1 MKNNELNNVDNYNK
15 ELQHNESVYFLKY
28 IGFIHELIEISID
41 NIYIQNIEY
50 LKYVLIKAIKNTSYI
65 YTFLLLYTRN
75 LELSIYHTQKSILYY
90 IEFIGQIGDDN
101 HSFLKLNS
109 KDATLF
115 VFKKTIFD
123 VNQDFRKE
131 FKESNNSKEIFNK
144 LDSYITIYNNLIINT
159 ISNIEPKDNNI
170 LNQLQ
175 YIIFT
180 KLYKIVD
187 SLIQLKRD
195 NNYMSNLNNIL
206 EITNL
211 FIKYFSKPYIKD
223 DFLNLIDFIIRKINK
238 KKIHLENIKKKFEN
252 DDTVD
257 YMKNM
262 SVCKSI
268 NYLIG

>member
-1 MKNNELNNVDNYNK
+1 MKNTQLNNIENYNK

-159 ISNIEPKDNNI
+159 ISNIEP
-170 LNQLQ
+170 
-175 YIIFT
+175 
-180 KLYKIVD
+180 
-187 SLIQLKRD
+187 
-195 NNYMSNLNNIL
+195 
-206 EITNL
+206 
-211 FIKYFSKPYIKD
+211 
-223 DFLNLIDFIIRKINK
+223 
-238 KKIHLENIKKKFEN
+238 
-252 DDTVD
+252 
-257 YMKNM
+257 
-262 SVCKSI
+262 
-268 NYLIG
+268 